1 MEQEVNGIVEYVA
14 SVEACNTQD
23 IQELKK
29 VMDEVQL
36 THNTVIIKSTCEV
49 LNEQQICYPLKT
61 VVFILS
67 WNLEEI
73 FLG

>member
-29 VMDEVQL
+29 VMDEVQVTPYL
-36 THNTVIIKSTCEV
+36 
-49 LNEQQICYPLKT
+49 
-61 VVFILS
+61 
-67 WNLEEI
+67 
-73 FLG
+73 

>member
-29 VMDEVQL
+29 VMDEVQIN
-36 THNTVIIKSTCEV
+36 HNAVIIKSTCEAM
-49 LNEQQICYPLKT
+49 NNIM
-61 VVFILS
+61 
-67 WNLEEI
+67 
-73 FLG
+73 